1 MTAAATLGV
10 AGCSVFSPAT
20 VLKPYE
26 PSDGVG
32 TTLGSVKVRNVLLVS
47 SGVDQPGVLS
57 AVLVNDGTEAQD
69 VDVSVEVDAG
79 SAGSR
84 TFSVPQGGSVHIG
97 DPSGVNDDTSA
108 TDDDSGTETSTTW
121 LQVPQVPVTPGET
134 VPVTFSVG
142 GQQATVDAQV
152 LLPCFEYATI
162 TPTAP
167 AATATATGSA
177 TSSPSEA
184 ATPSPSVTCG
194 PQVGVDNTAEDKE

>member
-26 PSDGVG
+26 PSDGSG
-32 TTLGSVKVRNVLLVS
+32 TSLGDVQVRNVLLVS
-47 SGVDQPGVLS
+47 SGVDEPGVLS
-57 AVLVNDGTEAQD
+57 AVLVNSGDQSQD
-69 VDVSVEVDAG
+69 VDVSVDVDAG

-97 DPSGVNDDTSA
+97 DPSGVAEGTSA
-108 TDDDSGTETSTTW
+108 TDDDSGTESQDSW
-121 LQVPQVPVTPGET
+121 LQVPQVPVTPGQT
-134 VPVTFSVG
+134 VKVTFTVG
-142 GQQATVDAQV
+142 GQEATVDAQV
-152 LLPCFEYATI
+152 MLPCFEYATI

-167 AATATATGSA
+167 APTGTATETAS
-177 TSSPSEA
+177 

-194 PQVGVDNTAEDKE
+194 PAVGEDQTNQDESEG